1 MEKATEKIEK
11 VASDM
16 KRQIYPKEG
25 LSFLA
30 HVIGLFGQRLWFY
43 HKTRAYTK
51 KLNIHENCS
60 GCGICAKNCPTQ
72 NLSLLDGKAVAGD
85 QCTMCYRCISNA
97 RKRQL
102 HFWGR
107 KWLISTLSQ
116 SMYRQEI
123 RLDVKRVILFSFSD
137 RWLLI

>member
-1 MEKATEKIEK
+1 MRTVVVVGYVLKIVRHRIFRCLTE
-11 VASDM
+11 
-16 KRQIYPKEG
+16 RQLQGI
-25 LSFLA
+25 SVQC
-30 HVIGLFGQRLWFY
+30 VIGVL
-43 HKTRAYTK
+43 
-51 KLNIHENCS
+51 
-60 GCGICAKNCPTQ
+60 
-72 NLSLLDGKAVAGD
+72 V
-85 QCTMCYRCISNA
+85 NA